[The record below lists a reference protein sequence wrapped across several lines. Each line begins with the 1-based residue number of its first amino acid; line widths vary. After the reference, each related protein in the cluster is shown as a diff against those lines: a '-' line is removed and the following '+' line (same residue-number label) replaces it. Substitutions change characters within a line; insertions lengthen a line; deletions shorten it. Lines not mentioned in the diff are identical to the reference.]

1 MTRSCLAAVT
11 AAASLLCASAV
22 HAAVYRI
29 TPIGL
34 VDAEHTRAGG
44 YRISNASS
52 ANAAGAVMGTA
63 NRYNGMSTQLGQSVW
78 LYDGITTRNVGLVG
92 AEHTRSDG
100 YRWSEAGTLAASGVA
115 TGTSRRYSGTA
126 GKGISAWFYDGNST
140 VQIGLTDGVHTSPTG
155 YRESHVTK
163 SGSVIPAVGYS
174 ERYSSTG
181 SSLGRSVW
189 AYTGTATVNIGMT
202 GARYTSSSGYRSSS
216 ILATNAAGQA
226 AGLSTRYTS
235 NGANLGGTA
244 WLYNGTDTL
253 EIGLPGGTAS
263 NGYRESSITRM
274 NDSGQVMGWSE
285 RYNAYIQVGSA
296 AWLYNGSQTVEL
308 GFTDAEHT
316 RITDG
321 RRYSSGVLL
330 NAAGH
335 AAGISSRY
343 ASDGA
348 DRGQSA
354 WLYNGTS
361 MVKIG
366 LNDAEHT
373 GMFGNRNSYVSQM
386 NSAGQVIGRSLQSSG
401 SAQSA
406 WLYNGSTTV
415 RVGLI
420 DAEHTADDGDQ
431 NNEARFLTESGKV
444 AGMAKRYNG
453 TANFL
458 GTSAWLYDGT
468 NTVQIGLTGAE
479 HTRGDG
485 YKQSDI
491 LTINEAGDVVGHSLR
506 SVDSLDYAGG
516 SAWLHRDGVTKPI
529 GLSGEAYT
537 DDTGYHMSL
546 AKFLNADGQVA
557 GHSTRRDGGTSAW
570 FYDPMLD
577 ETFSLDMSIRSD
589 GHAFSDVSYLGDDG
603 LVLGY
608 YSLFDDNDALLG
620 NRAFA
625 FTLMDGPQDLGE
637 LVDGGLNAAGW
648 ASLATA
654 WRANDLDQIIGSG
667 LLFGMPGGT
676 MPYVL
681 TPVSAVPVPGTAW
694 LLGTGLIG
702 LIAAARRREAA

>member
-1 MTRSCLAAVT
+1 MARSYLAAVT
-11 AAASLLCASAV
+11 AASSLLCASAV

-34 VDAEHTRAGG
+34 VDAEHTRVSG
-44 YRISNASS
+44 YRSSAVSS

-63 NRYNGMSTQLGQSVW
+63 NRYNGTSTLLGQSVW
-78 LYDGITTRNVGLVG
+78 LYDGINTRNVGLVG

-100 YRWSEAGTLAASGVA
+100 YRWSEAGVLTASGAA
-115 TGTSRRYSGTA
+115 TGSSRRYSGMSD
-126 GKGISAWFYDGNST
+126 KGVSAWYYDGST
-140 VQIGLTDGVHTSPTG
+140 TVELGFSEGVHTAPTG
-155 YRESHVTK
+155 YRESYVTG

-174 ERYSSTG
+174 QRYSSTG

-189 AYTGTATVNIGMT
+189 AYTGTTTVNIGMT

-226 AGLSTRYTS
+226 AGLSARYTS

-274 NDSGQVMGWSE
+274 NDAGQVLGWSE
-285 RYNAYIQVGSA
+285 RYKAYIQVGSA

-335 AAGISSRY
+335 AAGTSSRY
-343 ASDGA
+343 ANDGA
-348 DRGQSA
+348 DQGKSA
-354 WLYNGTS
+354 WLYNGTGT
-361 MVKIG
+361 VKIG
-366 LNDAEHT
+366 LTDAEHT
-373 GMFGNRNSYVSQM
+373 GMSGHKTSSVSQM
-386 NSAGQVIGRSLQSSG
+386 NSAGQVIGSSIQSNG
-401 SAQSA
+401 GQSA
-406 WLYNGSTTV
+406 WLYNGSATV
-415 RVGLI
+415 RLGLI
-420 DAEHTADDGDQ
+420 GAEHTADDGDQ
-431 NNEARFLTESGKV
+431 TNEARFLTESGKV
-444 AGMAKRYNG
+444 GGIANRYNG
-453 TANFL
+453 TANLL

-468 NTVQIGLTGAE
+468 NTVQVGLTGAR
-479 HTRGDG
+479 HTRGDD
-485 YKQSDI
+485 YRQSDI
-491 LTINEAGDVVGHSLR
+491 LSINEAGDVVGHSAR
-506 SVDSLDYAGG
+506 FVGGSSAGA
-516 SAWLHRDGVTKPI
+516 SAWLYRDGVTRAI
-529 GLSGEAYT
+529 GLTGDAYT
-537 DDTGYHMSL
+537 RTTGYHDSI
-546 AKFLNADGQVA
+546 AKFLNAAGQVA
-557 GHSTRRDGGTSAW
+557 GYSTRRDGGTSAW
-570 FYDPMLD
+570 FYDPVLD
-577 ETFSLDMSIRSD
+577 EAFNLDMSVRSD
-589 GHAFSDVSYLGDDG
+589 GRAASDVAYLGDDG

-608 YSLFDDNDALLG
+608 YTLYDDNDALLG
-620 NRAFA
+620 QRAFA
-625 FTLMDGPQDLGE
+625 FTLMDGPQDLGA
-637 LVDGGLNAAGW
+637 LIDGGLNTAGW

-681 TPVSAVPVPGTAW
+681 TPVSAVPVPGTVW
-694 LLGTGLIG
+694 LLGSGLIG
-702 LIAAARRREAA
+702 LIAAARRRAAA